1 MWLIAY
7 ALTGAVVGFL
17 AGLLG
22 IGGGMTLV
30 PVFSAMFQAQSL
42 SVDHTVHL
50 ALATAMASVV
60 FTSSSSVLAHHR
72 LGSVDWSIV
81 RRMAPGM
88 VAGSLLSTLAAGWLS
103 QRVLALGFA
112 LIVYGGA
119 TQMLLGRKPAPGRTL
134 PGPLPMTALGLGI
147 GVICGLVSAGGA
159 FLTVPLM
166 LAWGVAMRMAIGTA
180 AAVGVPVAVVGMAGY
195 VISGWR
201 VPNLPEYSLGFVYL
215 PALLAIVAAS
225 VLTAPFGARLAHRLP
240 VATMKRVFALL
251 LYLLA
256 TKMVVSYW

>member
-7 ALTGAVVGFL
+7 ALIGAVIGFL

-22 IGGGMTLV
+22 IGGGMSLV
-30 PVFSAMFQAQSL
+30 PVLAALFTAQGL
-42 SVDHTVHL
+42 AADHTVHL

-72 LGSVDWSIV
+72 LGTVDWSIV

-88 VAGSLLSTLAAGWLS
+88 VVGSLLSALAAGWLP

-119 TQMLLGRKPAPGRTL
+119 TQILLGRKPAPGRQL
-134 PGPLPMTALGLGI
+134 PGQLAMTLLGLVI

-166 LAWGVAMRMAIGTA
+166 MAWGVAVHRAI
-180 AAVGVPVAVVGMAGY
+180 
-195 VISGWR
+195 
-201 VPNLPEYSLGFVYL
+201 
-215 PALLAIVAAS
+215 
-225 VLTAPFGARLAHRLP
+225 
-240 VATMKRVFALL
+240 
-251 LYLLA
+251 
-256 TKMVVSYW
+256 

>member
-159 FLTVPLM
+159 FLTVPVT
-166 LAWGVAMRMAIGTA
+166 AEQGSACWGPVSLWQA
-180 AAVGVPVAVVGMAGY
+180 AAEWPRAE
-195 VISGWR
+195 WR
-201 VPNLPEYSLGFVYL
+201 
-215 PALLAIVAAS
+215 S
-225 VLTAPFGARLAHRLP
+225 VTPGSARPTATKSVGARAPQLD
-240 VATMKRVFALL
+240 
-251 LYLLA
+251 LA
-256 TKMVVSYW
+256 TAWLPQ